1 LSDRHHQ
8 LAAIPAMKLTLTLI
22 ASQSANAPRGT
33 SRTIETDQIVIGRG
47 AGCDW
52 ILPDPLNHLSKRHCV
67 IAAKATG
74 YVVTDTSTNG
84 VFLNDAGEALGNG
97 GTVAVHDGD
106 RIAIGDYVLEA
117 RIAESQPEAQ
127 RGAPTENDDDP
138 FGIADIMLQRPSPVS
153 PPSPPAKEPGY
164 APFAADSPLGAPFAP
179 SAEDLR
185 RPGLIS
191 EDISWLNERAPE
203 EGAVPLP
210 GDSGLASSD
219 HLAGHQAAFV
229 PPRVEGTGI
238 PDKWW
243 DDPPQQRP
251 AVPSRPV
258 APKAVPAEA
267 AIDPQDLSMEASEIR
282 VTLVVAA
289 SPTPEVPRGVSRT
302 IANGQIVIGRGTDC
316 DWCLPDPLNHLSKRH
331 CVVAVSAKGCS
342 VIDTSTNGVFVN
354 EAGTAI
360 GSGATSALHDGDR
373 LKLGD
378 YLLEAHIAED
388 RSGLER
394 ARVPEQIERLPFS
407 DVAQEPRLEG
417 GGGAG
422 IPDDWLNDATS
433 SLPAALPNMPP
444 RSTAPAVAPRVAMP
458 PSDDLIAAFLSG
470 AELPPDSLQGQDPA
484 AILRAAGR
492 AYRAAVVG
500 LAEIL
505 RTRAL
510 IKSEFHIERTRI
522 GAVGNNPLK
531 FLENTDEIMAAMVGA
546 ATPGFQ
552 EAGVALR
559 DSIRDLKAHQ
569 LAMVAAIQVALAR
582 LLAQLDPEMLKSR
595 FEKGSLLAAVLPGA
609 RKARYWEVFEESYKA
624 IAAELEEDFNGV
636 FGKAFAEAYEDE
648 LHRQ

>member
-1 LSDRHHQ
+1 
-8 LAAIPAMKLTLTLI
+8 MKLTLTVI

-33 SRTIETDQIVIGRG
+33 SRIVETDQLIIGRG

-67 IAAKATG
+67 IAAKANG
-74 YVVTDTSTNG
+74 YVITDTSTNG

-97 GTVAVHDGD
+97 GNVAIHDGD

-117 RIAESQPEAQ
+117 RIAESQPEAP
-127 RGAPTENDDDP
+127 RAVPAENEDDP
-138 FGIADIMLQRPSPVS
+138 FGIADIMLQRPSPIS
-153 PPSPPAKEPGY
+153 PSSPPARDPGY
-164 APFAADSPLGAPFAP
+164 APFAADPPLVAPFAP
-179 SAEDLR
+179 PEPASPFTPSAEDIG
-185 RPGLIS
+185 RPGLIP
-191 EDISWLNERAPE
+191 EDISWVNERTSE
-203 EGAVPLP
+203 EPTAPLP

-229 PPRVEGTGI
+229 PPRVEGAGI
-238 PDKWW
+238 PDEWW
-243 DDPPQQRP
+243 DQPAPQRP
-251 AVPSRPV
+251 AAPSRP
-258 APKAVPAEA
+258 ATPKELSAEA
-267 AIDPQDLSMEASEIR
+267 AIDRQDLSTGVPAMR
-282 VTLVVAA
+282 LTLVVAA
-289 SPTPEVPRGVSRT
+289 SPTPEVPRGASRA
-302 IANGQIVIGRGTDC
+302 IANDQIVIGRGPDC

-331 CVVAVSAKGCS
+331 CVIAVSATGCS

-360 GSGATSALHDGDR
+360 GPGATSALYDGDR

-378 YLLEAHIAED
+378 YVLEAHIAEA
-388 RSGLER
+388 RPGLER
-394 ARVPEQIERLPFS
+394 TRAPAQIERVHS
-407 DVAQEPRLEG
+407 ADVANEPGLKSG
-417 GGGAG
+417 GDGG
-422 IPDDWLNDATS
+422 IPDDWLNDAPSTP
-433 SLPAALPNMPP
+433 LAALPNRPV
-444 RSTAPAVAPRVAMP
+444 RSTAPAAAPRVAMP

-470 AELPPDSLQGQDPA
+470 AELSPDSLQGQDPA
-484 AILRAAGR
+484 AILTAAGR

-505 RTRAL
+505 GTRAL

-531 FLENTDEIMAAMVGA
+531 FLENPDEIMAAMVGA

-559 DSIRDLKAHQ
+559 DGIRDLKAHQ
-569 LAMVAAIQVALAR
+569 FAMVAAIQVALAR
-582 LLAQLDPEMLKSR
+582 LLGQLDPEILKSR
-595 FEKGSLLAAVLPGA
+595 FEKGSLLAAVLHGA

-636 FGKAFAEAYEDE
+636 FGKAFAEAYEDA
-648 LHRQ
+648 LHRP

>member
-1 LSDRHHQ
+1 
-8 LAAIPAMKLTLTLI
+8 MKLTLTLI
-22 ASQSANAPRGT
+22 VSQSANAPRGT
-33 SRTIETDQIVIGRG
+33 SRTIEADQIVIGRG

-67 IAAKATG
+67 IAVKTTG
-74 YVVTDTSTNG
+74 YVITDTSTNG
-84 VFLNDAGEALGNG
+84 LFLNDAGEALGNG
-97 GTVAVHDGD
+97 GTVAIHDGD
-106 RIAIGDYVLEA
+106 RIALGDYVLEA

-127 RGAPTENDDDP
+127 RAVPTANDDDP
-138 FGIADIMLQRPSPVS
+138 FGIADIMLQRPSPIS
-153 PPSPPAKEPGY
+153 PPSPPAREAGY
-164 APFAADSPLGAPFAP
+164 APFAADPPLVAPFAPPESATPFAP
-179 SAEDLR
+179 SAADLG
-185 RPGLIS
+185 RPGPIP
-191 EDISWLNERAPE
+191 EDISWLNERTPE
-203 EGAVPLP
+203 ERGMPLP

-229 PPRVEGTGI
+229 PPGVEGAGI

-243 DDPPQQRP
+243 DEPAPQQP
-251 AVPSRPV
+251 TAPGRPV
-258 APKAVPAEA
+258 TSKPASTDA
-267 AIDPQDLSMEASEIR
+267 AIDPEDRSTGVPAIR
-282 VTLVVAA
+282 LTLVVTA
-289 SPTPEVPRGVSRT
+289 SPTSEVSRGASRT
-302 IANGQIVIGRGTDC
+302 LANDQIVIGRGTDC

-331 CVVAVSAKGCS
+331 CVIAVSATGCS

-354 EAGTAI
+354 ESGTAI
-360 GSGATSALHDGDR
+360 GSGAISALHDGDR
-373 LKLGD
+373 VKLGD
-378 YLLEAHIAED
+378 YVLEAHIAEA
-388 RSGLER
+388 RPGLER
-394 ARVPEQIERLPFS
+394 APEQIERLNSS
-407 DVAQEPRLEG
+407 DAAKESRLESGRG
-417 GGGAG
+417 GG
-422 IPDDWLNDATS
+422 IPDDWLNDAPG
-433 SLPAALPNMPP
+433 SLPTALPNTPP
-444 RSTAPAVAPRVAMP
+444 RSAAPAAASRLAMP

-470 AELPPDSLQGQDPA
+470 VELSSEWLQDQDPA

-492 AYRAAVVG
+492 SYRAAVVG

-531 FLENTDEIMAAMVGA
+531 FLENPDEIMAAMVGA

-559 DSIRDLKAHQ
+559 DGIRDLKAHQ
-569 LAMVAAIQVALAR
+569 FAMVAAIQVALAR
-582 LLAQLDPEMLKSR
+582 LVGQLDPEMLKSR

-648 LHRQ
+648 LHRP